1 MISLLSF
8 ALMTTL
14 STQDDETTLFR
25 KTWTLYDAIS
35 EKNYM
40 FHREIYTHVSDLL
53 RQRGEYSLLDL
64 GCGNA
69 RFLAPC
75 LHAHPP
81 ASYDGVD
88 LSAVALEEAALK
100 LSCLPNVRWHETDML
115 EALQKEDRCFDVI
128 FSSFAIHHLSTEDK
142 QQLFHATARRLS
154 PGGVLIMVDVVR
166 EEGQSREHYL
176 DGYLGNMRASW
187 TAVPPDEL
195 EQACAHVAS
204 FDFPETLAD
213 LTRMAEAAGFS
224 KAHVVDRFAQHHVLV
239 FSRAD
244 A

>member
-1 MISLLSF
+1 
-8 ALMTTL
+8 MTTL

-40 FHREIYTHVSDLL
+40 FHREIYAHVSDLL
-53 RQRGEYSLLDL
+53 RQRSEYSLLDL

-100 LSCLPNVRWHETDML
+100 LSGLPNVRWHETDML

-166 EEGQSREHYL
+166 EEGQSREDYL
-176 DGYLGNMRASW
+176 DGYLGNMRTHW
-187 TAVPPDEL
+187 TAVPQAEL
-195 EQACAHVAS
+195 EQACEHVAS
-204 FDFPETLAD
+204 FDFPETLSD

-224 KAHVVDRFAQHHVLV
+224 KAHVVARFAQHHVLV
-239 FSRAD
+239 FTRAD

>member
-1 MISLLSF
+1 
-8 ALMTTL
+8 MTTL
-14 STQDDETTLFR
+14 STLDDETSLFR

-40 FHREIYTHVSDLL
+40 FHREIYARVSDLL
-53 RQRGEYSLLDL
+53 RQRREYSLLDL

-100 LSCLPNVRWHETDML
+100 LSGLPNMRWHETDML
-115 EALQKEDRCFDVI
+115 ESLRKEERCFDVI
-128 FSSFAIHHLSTEDK
+128 FSSFAIHHLRAEEK
-142 QQLFHATARRLS
+142 QELFHASERRLS
-154 PGGVLIMVDVVR
+154 PCGELIMVDVMR

-195 EQACAHVAS
+195 ELACAHVAS

-213 LTRMAEAAGFS
+213 LTLMAETAGFS
-224 KAHVVDRFAQHHVLV
+224 KPRVEARFAQHHVLV
-239 FSRAD
+239 FSRAN

>member
-1 MISLLSF
+1 
-8 ALMTTL
+8 MTTL
-14 STQDDETTLFR
+14 STQEDETSLFR

-40 FHREIYTHVSDLL
+40 FHREIYAHVSDLL
-53 RQRGEYSLLDL
+53 RQRGGYSLLDL

-88 LSAVALEEAALK
+88 LSAAALEEAAQK
-100 LSCLPNVRWHETDML
+100 LSGLPDVRWHETDML
-115 EALQKEDRCFDVI
+115 EALQNEERCFDVI
-128 FSSFAIHHLSTEDK
+128 FSSFAIHHLSAEEK
-142 QQLFHATARRLS
+142 QRLFHACAHRLS
-154 PGGVLIMVDVVR
+154 PGGELIMVDVVR
-166 EEGQSREHYL
+166 EDGQSREHYL
-176 DGYLGNMRASW
+176 DGYLGNMRANW

-204 FDFPETLAD
+204 FDYPETLSD
-213 LTRMAEAAGFS
+213 LDQMAALAGLTETR
-224 KAHVVDRFAQHHVLV
+224 VVDRFAQHHVLV
-239 FSRAD
+239 FSR
-244 A
+244 

>member
-1 MISLLSF
+1 
-8 ALMTTL
+8 MTTL
-14 STQDDETTLFR
+14 STQDDETALFR

-40 FHREIYTHVSDLL
+40 FHRQIYAHVSDLL
-53 RQRGEYSLLDL
+53 RQRREYTQLYL

-100 LSCLPNVRWHETDML
+100 LGGLPNVRWHETDML
-115 EALQKEDRCFDVI
+115 EALRKEGRSFDVI
-128 FSSFAIHHLSTEDK
+128 FSSFAIHHLSAEEK
-142 QQLFHATARRLS
+142 QQLFHACERRLS
-154 PGGVLIMVDVVR
+154 PGGALIMVDVVR

-176 DGYLGNMRASW
+176 QGYLGNMRAQW

-195 EQACAHVAS
+195 EQACEHVAS
-204 FDFPETLAD
+204 FDFPETFSD
-213 LTRMAEAAGFS
+213 LKKMAAQAGFTES
-224 KAHVVDRFAQHHVLV
+224 RVVDRFAQHHVMV
-239 FSRAD
+239 FSR
-244 A
+244 